1 MVILNKLVVV
11 VEFTAHYTC
20 KSAEINLKSTTT
32 NERIQLLNNKLIN
45 GSWGVR
51 LTWFDCNEC

>member
-1 MVILNKLVVV
+1 MVILNKLVVVVVV

-45 GSWGVR
+45 GFLGGTLDLV
-51 LTWFDCNEC
+51 

>member
-1 MVILNKLVVV
+1 MIILNKLVVVVVV

-45 GSWGVR
+45 GFLGGTLDLV
-51 LTWFDCNEC
+51 

>member
-1 MVILNKLVVV
+1 MVILNKLVAVVV

-32 NERIQLLNNKLIN
+32 NGFN
-45 GSWGVR
+45 
-51 LTWFDCNEC
+51 F